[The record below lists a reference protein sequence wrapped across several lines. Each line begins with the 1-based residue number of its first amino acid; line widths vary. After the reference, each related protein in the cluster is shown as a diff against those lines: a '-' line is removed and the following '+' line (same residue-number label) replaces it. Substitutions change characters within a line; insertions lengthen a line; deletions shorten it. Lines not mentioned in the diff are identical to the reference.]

1 MPQRKPVPRT
11 SSTGELISTRC
22 DLVSKG
28 PTFQQT
34 HDFLVGKGFEVTRV
48 DVPGPRNRVV
58 EVTPCQAPKG
68 STITVKVGNGQRP
81 TAPAS
86 SGSPDDNGNGGGNG
100 NGNGGGGGVSV
111 TPSFPGLPGTN

>member
-1 MPQRKPVPRT
+1 MP
-11 SSTGELISTRC
+11 
-22 DLVSKG
+22 KG

-34 HDFLVGKGFEVTRV
+34 RDFLEAKGFEVNRV

-58 EVTPCQAPKG
+58 EVTPCEAPKG

-86 SGSPDDNGNGGGNG
+86 SGAPDDNGNG
-100 NGNGGGGGVSV
+100 NGNGGGAGPGSS
-111 TPSFPGLPGTN
+111 PSLPGLPGTN